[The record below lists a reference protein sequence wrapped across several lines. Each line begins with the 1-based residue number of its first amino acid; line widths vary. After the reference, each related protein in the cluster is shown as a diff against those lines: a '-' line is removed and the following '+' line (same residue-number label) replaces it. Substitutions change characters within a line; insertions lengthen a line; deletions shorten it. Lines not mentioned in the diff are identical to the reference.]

1 MANVLKASKFI
12 QLPKPLQTKLVRSSH
27 VIPINDKFIPY
38 FGSREKIILLYG
50 SYGNGK
56 SKFVAQDLIEKCRSD
71 KYLKCFYG
79 RKIYDEVRKSF
90 FDELCTEI
98 EERNLEHE
106 FTYSRK
112 DNSTMIITH
121 KNGNKFIPFGAS
133 DAKNLKSIKDAS
145 HIICEEFDQF
155 TDKDFGFLLSRLRT
169 EKAQTQFYGMFNTEP
184 LVENHWLRQTFFNDK
199 IEHELKPLKIFGT
212 YKDNYFIDHK
222 DYLEKLKLIAN
233 GRDYILEAIANGMMG
248 VTFNDNPFFYAYKK
262 DLHYS
267 YSSYQPT
274 NEYFLDISFDFNITP
289 CTALIGQYNR
299 STKTFNVFDLILTDI
314 NTIVGNSSLKS
325 LCLKIKQKYI
335 DTGLFVPYRIRV
347 TGDASG
353 RNGSADREI
362 NNTFYN
368 TIREILKVPEQ
379 NFYVRKANL
388 QHVTSAE
395 VCNAVLTTIPI
406 NHFTIFDIPELD
418 TDINSAYFD
427 IKQTLDEAKKKH
439 GLHIVDAF
447 RYLIDFW
454 FGMENKR
461 FLKKFDEISY
471 NITNIKK
478 RIENE

>member
-12 QLPKPLQTKLVRSSH
+12 QLPKPLQQKLVRSSH

-38 FGSREKIILLYG
+38 FGSREKIVLLYG

-56 SKFVAQDLIEKCRSD
+56 SKFVAQDLVEKCRTD

-121 KNGNKFIPFGAS
+121 RNGNKFIPFGAS

-184 LVENHWLRQTFFNDK
+184 LVENHWIRKTFFNDK

-212 YKDNYFIDHK
+212 YNDNYFIDHK
-222 DYLEKLKLIAN
+222 DYLEKLTLIAN
-233 GRDYILEAIANGMMG
+233 GRDYVLQAIANGMMG
-248 VTFNDNPFFYAYKK
+248 VSFNNNPFFYALRRN
-262 DLHYS
+262 LHFK
-267 YSSYQPT
+267 
-274 NEYFLDISFDFNITP
+274 NERFILPDNTQLYLSFDFNKSP
-289 CTALIGQYNR
+289 CTLLIGIVYQKEIALI
-299 STKTFNVFDLILTDI
+299 DLILCDE
-314 NTIVGNSSLKS
+314 NSRQGMSPLESCCTIF
-325 LCLKIKQKYI
+325 IEKYL
-335 DTGLFVPYRIRV
+335 DSGLITRPYIIV

-353 RNGSADREI
+353 KQGGADKVKNENFYTKIRNMMSLSKSQIKTRKGNISHKLSQEICNSLIYNCNFAIYKSAELALLDMEIAEI
-362 NNTFYN
+362 N
-368 TIREILKVPEQ
+368 EKGSLSK
-379 NFYVRKANL
+379 
-388 QHVTSAE
+388 S
-395 VCNAVLTTIPI
+395 
-406 NHFTIFDIPELD
+406 
-418 TDINSAYFD
+418 TDN
-427 IKQTLDEAKKKH
+427 
-439 GLHIVDAF
+439 GLHITDAV
-447 RYLIDFW
+447 RYIIDCMLNFDKW
-454 FGMENKR
+454 QEYLR
-461 FLKKFDEISY
+461 FYSKI
-471 NITNIKK
+471 
-478 RIENE
+478 

>member
-12 QLPKPLQTKLVRSSH
+12 QLPKILQQKLVRSSH

-38 FGSREKIILLYG
+38 FENREKIVLLYG

-56 SKFVAQDLIEKCRSD
+56 SKFVAQDLVEKCRTD
-71 KYLKCFYG
+71 KYFKCFYG

-98 EERNLEHE
+98 EERNLQNE

-121 KNGNKFIPFGAS
+121 VSGNKFIPFGAS

-184 LVENHWLRQTFFNDK
+184 LVESHWIRKTFFNDK

-212 YKDNYFIDHK
+212 YRDNYFIDHK

-248 VTFNDNPFFYAYKK
+248 VTVNNNPFFYALRRN
-262 DLHYS
+262 LHFTDQR
-267 YSSYQPT
+267 YQLHDNT
-274 NEYFLDISFDFNITP
+274 QLYLSFDFNKTP
-289 CTALIGQYNR
+289 STLLIGCVYQKEIALI
-299 STKTFNVFDLILTDI
+299 DLILCDE
-314 NTIVGNSSLKS
+314 NTMQGRSPLEAVCYKF
-325 LCLKIKQKYI
+325 KEKYLDSGVI
-335 DTGLFVPYRIRV
+335 TRPYLIV

-353 RNGSADREI
+353 VAGGADKARND
-362 NNTFYN
+362 
-368 TIREILKVPEQ
+368 
-379 NFYVRKANL
+379 NFYTKIESILNISKSQRKIRKKNIGHKL
-388 QHVTSAE
+388 SQEICNSLIYNCNFMIYKSAE
-395 VCNAVLTTIPI
+395 LAL
-406 NHFTIFDIPELD
+406 LD
-418 TDINSAYFD
+418 MEQAQIENGKLVKDNKD
-427 IKQTLDEAKKKH
+427 N
-439 GLHIVDAF
+439 GLHITDAV
-447 RYLIDFW
+447 RYYIDCVLNFERW
-454 FGMENKR
+454 QDYIKYYNK
-461 FLKKFDEISY
+461 I
-471 NITNIKK
+471 
-478 RIENE
+478 

>member
-56 SKFVAQDLIEKCRSD
+56 SKFVAQDLIEKCRTD

-98 EERNLEHE
+98 EERNLGNE

-121 KNGNKFIPFGAS
+121 RNGNKFIPFGAS
-133 DAKNLKSIKDAS
+133 DARNLKSIKDAS
-145 HIICEEFDQF
+145 HIVCEEFDQF
-155 TDKDFGFLLSRLRT
+155 TEKDFGFLLSRLRT

-212 YKDNYFIDHK
+212 YKENYFIDHK

-248 VTFNDNPFFYAYKK
+248 VTVNKNPFFYALRRNIHFT
-262 DLHYS
+262 DERYS
-267 YSSYQPT
+267 LPSNTQLY
-274 NEYFLDISFDFNITP
+274 LSFDFNKTP
-289 CTALIGQYNR
+289 STLVIGCVHQ
-299 STKTFNVFDLILTDI
+299 KEIAVIDLILCDE
-314 NTIVGNSSLKS
+314 NTMQGKS
-325 LCLKIKQKYI
+325 PLEAVCNTFKRKYL
-335 DTGLFVPYRIRV
+335 DSGLITRPYLIV

-353 RNGSADREI
+353 MAGGADKKHNE
-362 NNTFYN
+362 
-368 TIREILKVPEQ
+368 
-379 NFYVRKANL
+379 NFYTKIESILGISKSQRKIRKKNIEHKL
-388 QHVTSAE
+388 SQEICNSLIYNCNFMIYKSAE
-395 VCNAVLTTIPI
+395 LSL
-406 NHFTIFDIPELD
+406 LD
-418 TDINSAYFD
+418 
-427 IKQTLDEAKKKH
+427 
-439 GLHIVDAF
+439 
-447 RYLIDFW
+447 
-454 FGMENKR
+454 MEQAQ
-461 FLKKFDEISY
+461 
-471 NITNIKK
+471 
-478 RIENE
+478 IENGKLVKDNKDNGMHITDAVRYYIDCVLNFERWQDYLRYYNKI